1 MHFSL
6 SEKPILLSSL
16 IWFEYLISSAA
27 FCWTFWRFWKRED
40 MLFWGTDYDELELG
54 WLTPLLE
61 RRGFGNENGFCW
73 LFGKFNPFW
82 LLPNPDPIIGNM
94 GLLNILP
101 KGFVFAAFVP
111 GALLF
116 PKPPIPPNPP
126 IPPSPPIPPRLPNPP
141 SPPPNELDNFCV
153 FYGLT
158 LPVFCISLAILIVS
172 LSNIRQKLT

>member
-1 MHFSL
+1 
-6 SEKPILLSSL
+6 
-16 IWFEYLISSAA
+16 
-27 FCWTFWRFWKRED
+27 
-40 MLFWGTDYDELELG
+40 
-54 WLTPLLE
+54 
-61 RRGFGNENGFCW
+61 
-73 LFGKFNPFW
+73 
-82 LLPNPDPIIGNM
+82 
-94 GLLNILP
+94 LP